1 MIIVS
6 NTSPITNLSAIGK
19 IHLLQQL
26 YGEIIIS
33 AEVFEELTQWGDSI
47 PGSKEVKISNW
58 IQVKSIN
65 NMGLVQILTNQLDK
79 GESSAIALALE
90 LNADWLIID
99 EQLGRQIAIEHNLKI
114 IGILGILMEA
124 KRQGFI
130 PLVKPILDDLIN
142 IAKFWVNPSL
152 YNRVLSIV
160 RES

>member
-1 MIIVS
+1 MIVIS

-19 IHLLQQL
+19 INLLEQI

-33 AEVFEELTQWGDSI
+33 SEVFEELTQWGDSI
-47 PGSKEVKISNW
+47 PGAKEVKIFSW
-58 IQVKSIN
+58 IKVKTIKNIN
-65 NMGLVQILTNQLDK
+65 LVHSLRNKLDE

-99 EQLGRQIAIEHNLKI
+99 EQLGRQTAIEYNLKI
-114 IGILGILMEA
+114 TGILGILIEA
-124 KRQGFI
+124 KRQGLI

-152 YNRVLSIV
+152 YNKILSIV
-160 RES
+160 QE